1 MIPMWTLHLLLT
13 LVGLERALPMKGN
26 YADFVKTFAA
36 LHDYGTVTVVE
47 CEGGGRHNNE
57 R

>member
-1 MIPMWTLHLLLT
+1 MLLT

-26 YADFVKTFAA
+26 YADFVKMFAA
-36 LHDYGTVTVVE
+36 HHDYGVVTVVE